1 MRIRII
7 SFLNDPFVAEI
18 ANIDINIKMP
28 AEIDTF
34 EMMLTS
40 MRDELLI
47 DLVHNCEEYEKVDFY
62 ESEERPEFEESF
74 DMLLHYFA
82 FRDLLV
88 NQALDA
94 RRFEE
99 IDSYL
104 VIKNPYMKHLE
115 YS

>member
-18 ANIDINIKMP
+18 ANIDININMP
-28 AEIDTF
+28 AEIEIFQTLF
-34 EMMLTS
+34 NS

-47 DLVHNCEEYEKVDFY
+47 DLVHNCEEYEKVEFY
-62 ESEERPEFEESF
+62 EDEERPEFEESL
-74 DMLLHYFA
+74 DLLLHHFA
-82 FRDLLV
+82 FRDCIV

-94 RRFEE
+94 RRFKE

>member
-7 SFLNDPFVAEI
+7 SFLNDPFEAEI
-18 ANIDINIKMP
+18 ANIDINIKML
-28 AEIDTF
+28 F
-34 EMMLTS
+34 EYEDFQTLFNS
-40 MRDELLI
+40 LRDELLL
-47 DLVHNCEEYEKVDFY
+47 DLVHNCEEFERVKFY
-62 ESEERPEFEESF
+62 ENEERPEFKEPL
-74 DMLLHYFA
+74 DMLLHHFA
-82 FRDLLV
+82 FRDCIV